1 MWVAGVHAEHKDD
14 GCRPVGKS
22 PGGRIDAAAGQT
34 RSIEGGAC
42 VQQQRPMSSR
52 RVLVVGGGIAG
63 FAMVRALG
71 QRGIAATVVDRLSG
85 PPDAGLALNL
95 PGNAVR
101 ALHALGV
108 GDGLREL
115 GRPILRR
122 EYRNARDRLLF
133 AVDETGF
140 WGAGAGPVCAR
151 RGDVI
156 DLLRADATP
165 AAVRWDT
172 TVTAVIEAEQSVE
185 VSFSN
190 SDTETYDFVVAA
202 DGAHSAVRT
211 SIFGGGGSRAALLSA
226 ASWRFMTS
234 NPGVDCWCVWSGAGG
249 TLLLIPLTAE
259 QAYGYASA
267 TRGGPVDPDPHWLW
281 STFSAYPPP
290 VRRAVSSALADPAS
304 LYHSPVEDVRLKSW
318 HRGRVVLI
326 GDAAHATAPV
336 WAQGAALAAEDA
348 LVLAEL
354 LAARND
360 WGSVGE
366 EFERRRRPRVEHVQ
380 KMTDRLSRAAG
391 LPGWLRD
398 AILPVLGPRTY
409 RETYGPLRE
418 PVISTEF

>member
-1 MWVAGVHAEHKDD
+1 
-14 GCRPVGKS
+14 
-22 PGGRIDAAAGQT
+22 
-34 RSIEGGAC
+34 

-52 RVLVVGGGIAG
+52 RILVVGGGIAG
-63 FAMVRALG
+63 FAMVRALA
-71 QRGIAATVVDRLSG
+71 QRGIAATVVDRLSA
-85 PPDAGLALNL
+85 PPDAGLGLNL

-108 GDGLREL
+108 GDGLQERSM
-115 GRPILRR
+115 PVLRR

-133 AVDETGF
+133 AVDEAEF
-140 WGAGAGPVCAR
+140 WGEGAGSVCAR

-156 DLLRADATP
+156 DLLRADAARAVVRWGTTV
-165 AAVRWDT
+165 AAVAQAGQT
-172 TVTAVIEAEQSVE
+172 VE
-185 VSFSN
+185 VSFSG
-190 SDTETYDFVVAA
+190 SDTESYDFVVAA
-202 DGAHSAVRT
+202 DGVHSTVRT
-211 SIFGGGGSRAALLSA
+211 SILGGGGLRAALLSA
-226 ASWRFMTS
+226 ASWRFITP

-249 TLLLIPLTAE
+249 TLLLIPVAAD

-267 TRGGPVDPDPHWLW
+267 TRGGPVDTDPQWLW
-281 STFSAYPPP
+281 STFGSFPQP
-290 VRRAVSSALADPAS
+290 VRRAVSSALADPSS
-304 LYHSPVEDVRLKSW
+304 LYHSPVEEVTLDSW

-354 LAARND
+354 LATRDD
-360 WGSVGE
+360 WGRVGD
-366 EFERRRRPRVEHVQ
+366 EFERRRRPRVEHVR

-409 RETYGPLRE
+409 GETYGPLRE
-418 PVISTEF
+418 PVISTES

>member
-1 MWVAGVHAEHKDD
+1 
-14 GCRPVGKS
+14 
-22 PGGRIDAAAGQT
+22 
-34 RSIEGGAC
+34 
-42 VQQQRPMSSR
+42 MSSR
-52 RVLVVGGGIAG
+52 RILIVGGGIAG
-63 FAMVRALG
+63 FAMVRALA
-71 QRGIAATVVDRLSG
+71 QRGIPATVVDRLSG
-85 PPDAGLALNL
+85 PPDAGLGLNL

-108 GDGLREL
+108 RDELRE
-115 GRPILRR
+115 RSMPIQRR

-133 AVDETGF
+133 AVDEAGF
-140 WGAGAGPVCAR
+140 WGEGAGSVCAR

-156 DLLRADATP
+156 DLLRGGTAP
-165 AAVRWDT
+165 AAMRWDT
-172 TVTAVIEAEQSVE
+172 TVSTVADAGQTVE
-185 VSFSN
+185 VSFSG
-190 SDTETYDFVVAA
+190 SHTESYDFVVAA
-202 DGAHSAVRT
+202 DGVRSTVRT
-211 SIFGGGGSRAALLSA
+211 SIFGSGGPRAALLSA
-226 ASWRFMTS
+226 ASWRFVTS

-249 TLLLIPLTAE
+249 TLLLIPVAAD

-267 TRGGPVDPDPHWLW
+267 TRGGPVDPDPQWLW
-281 STFSAYPPP
+281 STFGDYPSP

-304 LYHSPVEDVRLKSW
+304 LYHSPVEEVRIDSW

-354 LAARND
+354 LAARDD
-360 WGSVGE
+360 WARVGE

-391 LPGWLRD
+391 LPSWLRD
-398 AILPVLGPRTY
+398 AILPILGPRSY

-418 PVISTEF
+418 PVISTPT